1 MNDFDDPV
9 IQNARRDH
17 HRESSNNAIIFASG
31 TKTERSDNASDAIIS
46 RWTSFG
52 LCVILVHNIMYY
64 DYTRYGIAKCEYQL
78 VKRYS
83 FFKKSFFLYRLSMD
97 EKPAQKRKPYI
108 Q

>member
-31 TKTERSDNASDAIIS
+31 TKTERSDNASDAIIG

-52 LCVILVHNIMYY
+52 L
-64 DYTRYGIAKCEYQL
+64 
-78 VKRYS
+78 
-83 FFKKSFFLYRLSMD
+83 
-97 EKPAQKRKPYI
+97 
-108 Q
+108 